1 MIIQSV
7 RVPLDRSRLIFKVLI
22 AQHFRGVMVTSGHI
36 VRLGQ
41 CSQDPRLTVVSASD
55 GRLAFHLGYAPHF
68 ALK

>member
-22 AQHFRGVMVTSGHI
+22 AQHFRGVMVTSSHI

-55 GRLAFHLGYAPHF
+55 
-68 ALK
+68 